1 MFYYISLILFIVAYF
16 TIFVLMDKFKNK
28 KLVNF
33 IFIAIVFFSYIILVV
48 KVYFDV
54 GFFDW
59 NFQNTLPT
67 ANVSP
72 FMFFVVP
79 LYYVLP
85 KKIHKYYLLLVSL
98 LSLGMLLSVI
108 LACIQ
113 RIVIQYRFVPHFLL
127 DYVSHLALS
136 LWGIYLVKSKQIQLK
151 RKDCLI
157 GGCIIIFVSLIMV
170 IVNTIFDT
178 AFFGLAF
185 NDNYNIYNM
194 VLVNNPYLSAC
205 IYISG
210 LSLVLLAGYFFQLI
224 INRIHVFS

>member
-85 KKIHKYYLLLVSL
+85 KKIHKNYLLLVSL